1 MILPISYRLAETEDY
16 EDSSEW
22 YELRQ
27 TGLEDEFE
35 TEIDATLKFI
45 RSHPDRFPVVR
56 HDV

>member
-1 MILPISYRLAETEDY
+1 MILPISYRLAAT
-16 EDSSEW
+16 EDSSDW

-56 HDV
+56 HDF